1 MLLGFLRNR
10 AVEDAV
16 DIAADGRHGRFQ
28 LMRHVRDE
36 LLPALLGL
44 LQRIRHRVERQRQ
57 IVDLARVAL
66 CLLGAELGLAVAEAA
81 RHICHLTEGAHQRPR
96 QKCRCHQRQTQR
108 ADCRVDEERAA
119 AQHIIRRLVHRRGH
133 NDEAHQIAGLI
144 VHNRLPGKK
153 TRVVID
159 IGKMHVF
166 FIVHTLAQHFAP
178 VTLRHLLSHMVAGQ
192 VVA

>member
-1 MLLGFLRNR
+1 MKSVLLEE
-10 AVEDAV
+10 VV
-16 DIAADGRHGRFQ
+16 
-28 LMRHVRDE
+28 
-36 LLPALLGL
+36 LGG
-44 LQRIRHRVERQRQ
+44 RIRVHALGDGHR
-57 IVDLARVAL
+57 
-66 CLLGAELGLAVAEAA
+66 
-81 RHICHLTEGAHQRPR
+81 
-96 QKCRCHQRQTQR
+96 
-108 ADCRVDEERAA
+108 
-119 AQHIIRRLVHRRGH
+119 RRLVHRRGH

-192 VVA
+192 AVA